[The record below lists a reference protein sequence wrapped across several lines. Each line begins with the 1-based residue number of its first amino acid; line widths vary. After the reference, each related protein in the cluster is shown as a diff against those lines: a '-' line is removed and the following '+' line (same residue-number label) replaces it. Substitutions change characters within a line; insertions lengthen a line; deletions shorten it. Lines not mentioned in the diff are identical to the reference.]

1 MKALAIS
8 IFMVVCAGSSV
19 LGGKTNMKD
28 IKIPE
33 MKEIKIKSEAP
44 DFNIKEI
51 EIENP
56 KMKMKD
62 IEIAIGDI
70 NVNIKKMKEMPEMA
84 VPNLSDYDFGF
95 NE

>member
-1 MKALAIS
+1 MRALAIS
-8 IFMVVCAGSSV
+8 IFMVVCAGNSM
-19 LGGKTNMKD
+19 LGGKTGMKD

-33 MKEIKIKSEAP
+33 MKEIKVESEAP

-56 KMKMKD
+56 KIEMKD
-62 IEIAIGDI
+62 IEIEIGDI
-70 NVNIKKMKEMPEMA
+70 NIDIKKMEEMPEMA
-84 VPNLSDYDFGF
+84 VPDLSDYDFGF